1 MKTPSLPR
9 PRSASSR
16 RLRHQLRAG
25 FSLIEFMVVVVIISI
40 LVGVVAVNIMHA
52 PDEAASTATKAQMK
66 NFETALKMYR
76 NKFNG
81 YPSTA
86 QGLNALIRKPA
97 GVTGTYPAGGYLDS
111 TTLPQD
117 GWKQDFIYI
126 SPGKDGQPYEIISYG
141 SDGEPG
147 GEEAAADISSSD
159 F

>member
-1 MKTPSLPR
+1 
-9 PRSASSR
+9 
-16 RLRHQLRAG
+16 
-25 FSLIEFMVVVVIISI
+25 MVVVVIISI

-52 PDEAASTATKAQMK
+52 PDDAAITATKAQIK
-66 NFETALKMYR
+66 NFDTSLKMYR
-76 NKFNG
+76 SKFST

-86 QGLNALIRKPA
+86 QSLDALINKPA
-97 GVTGTYPAGGYLDS
+97 GLSGSYPAGGFLDS
-111 TTLPQD
+111 TKLPMD
-117 GWKQDFIYI
+117 GWKQPFIYI